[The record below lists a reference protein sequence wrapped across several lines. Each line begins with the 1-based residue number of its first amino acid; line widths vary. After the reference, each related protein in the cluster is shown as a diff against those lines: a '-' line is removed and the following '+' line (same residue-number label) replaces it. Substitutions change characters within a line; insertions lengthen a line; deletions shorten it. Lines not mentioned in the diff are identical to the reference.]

1 MIKIIDLYILRKF
14 LGSFFYCVL
23 LFAAVATVFD
33 LSENLDEFVEKKVS
47 LWNVFTGYYATFIP
61 ELMIMLIPMFVFIS
75 VIFFTSRL
83 AGRSE
88 IVAILSSGVSFY
100 RLLWGPYLVGALL
113 LVGLQY
119 YANNYLVPHLVQKKF
134 EFERVHM
141 HKNQVKR
148 ETNIYLQTDLYSFIT
163 LSSYNPK
170 DSTGRSFVYERIV
183 DGELERK
190 VKADRMH
197 WNKEKDTWEL
207 SNYVSR
213 TLKEDGM
220 VEDLKFDKKL
230 FEDFN
235 LKPSDFGKRLKQT
248 SMGTMTTPELST
260 FIQREREIGSS
271 QVPLF
276 EVEKYRR
283 SSIPFASIILTFL
296 GMAVAARK
304 TRGGMGWHILVGV
317 ALSFLFIVF
326 LQFSTTFAI
335 NGNLS
340 PLLAV
345 WIPNIVFGLV
355 CIYLIGKAQK

>member
-1 MIKIIDLYILRKF
+1 MIKKLDLYILRKF
-14 LGSFFYCVL
+14 LGSFFYSL
-23 LFAAVATVFD
+23 ILFAAIATVFD
-33 LSENLDEFVEKKVS
+33 LSENLDEFVENQVPV
-47 LWNVFTGYYATFIP
+47 WNVITGYYLSFIP
-61 ELMIMLIPMFVFIS
+61 ELMIMLVPMFVFIS

-119 YANNYLVPHLVQKKF
+119 YANNYLVPYLSQQRF
-134 EFERVHM
+134 EFEQDYLR
-141 HKNQVKR
+141 KNQVKR
-148 ETNIYLQTDLYSFIT
+148 ETNIYLQTDPYSFIT

-170 DSTGRSFVYERIV
+170 DSTGRAFVYEQIIE
-183 DGELERK
+183 GELARK
-190 VKADRMH
+190 VTADRMK
-197 WNKEKDTWEL
+197 WNKEEDKWEL

-213 TLKEDGM
+213 TLKDNGM
-220 VEDLKFDKKL
+220 KETLKFDKKL
-230 FEDFN
+230 FEAFN
-235 LKPSDFGKRLKQT
+235 LQPSDIGKRMKEKT
-248 SMGTMTTPELST
+248 RATMTTPELT
-260 FIQREREIGSS
+260 KFIERERQIGST
-271 QVPLF
+271 QLPIF
-276 EVEKYRR
+276 EVEKHKRT
-283 SSIPFASIILTFL
+283 SIPFASIILTFIGL
-296 GMAVAARK
+296 AVASRK

-345 WIPNIVFGLV
+345 WIPNIVFGIV
-355 CIYLIGKAQK
+355 CVFLILKAQK